1 MDQFGP
7 ALRRLRREQG
17 LSLRE
22 LGQVTHYHYSYL
34 AQVER
39 GERSATKGL
48 ATACDR
54 ALNAGN
60 ALLAAFG
67 IGEEAEHMQR
77 RTVLQSMT
85 TLALVVPVAHV
96 SLEAL
101 RQGFARVIDADHDDW
116 QRIAADYGEAFYT
129 AAPAELVEQVGADL
143 AVLHHRL
150 VAARD
155 GLVVRDLERAAGLLS
170 VVLALTLAGMGQTPV
185 ARRWWALGRKM
196 ADASGDRET
205 QVTVRAWEV
214 VNGPYAGRPL
224 DEVITLADE
233 SIAIADGH
241 PCAGTAGVLA
251 GRAQALALAG
261 RADEVHD
268 ALQRTEEMT
277 GRLSTATIENAD
289 SVFGWPEVRLRHTQ
303 SYAYTEIG
311 AATPAGEAQD
321 RALARYPESLAR
333 ERTQVQLHQAN
344 CLVRGGFVTEGL
356 RHAVESLHALPL
368 RKHTHSLHY
377 VARRVAAVVPDSE
390 VRRPAV
396 AELLEEMRDIYSGES
411 LSLAQRA

>member
-7 ALRRLRREQG
+7 ALRRLRHQQG

-22 LGQVTHYHYSYL
+22 LGRITNYDYSYL

-39 GERSATKGL
+39 GDRSPNRDL
-48 ATACDR
+48 VSACDR

-60 ALLAAFG
+60 ALMAAFG

-129 AAPAELVEQVGADL
+129 TPPATLVEQVGADL

-155 GLVVRDLERAAGLLS
+155 GLVVRDLQRATALLS
-170 VVLALTLAGMGQTPV
+170 VVLALTLAGMGQPTL
-185 ARRWWALGRKM
+185 ARRWWSLGRRV
-196 ADASGDRET
+196 ADESGDLET

-214 VNGPYAGRPL
+214 VNGPYSGRPL
-224 DEVITLADE
+224 DQVIALADE
-233 SIAIADGH
+233 TVARANGY

-261 RADEVHD
+261 RAEEAKT
-268 ALQRTEEMT
+268 ALWETEEVT
-277 GRLSTATIENAD
+277 ARLPRSTVDNAD
-289 SVFGWPEVRLRHTQ
+289 SIFGWPEVRLRHTQ

-311 AATPAGEAQD
+311 ALKQAGDSQD
-321 RALARYPESLAR
+321 QALARYPASLAR

-344 CLVRGGFVTEGL
+344 CLIRNGFVSEGL
-356 RHAVESLHALPL
+356 SHAVDSLHALPL
-368 RKHTHSLHY
+368 RRHTHSLY
-377 VARRVAAVVPDSE
+377 YIARRVAAVVPE
-390 VRRPAV
+390 AEARRPVV
-396 AELLEEMRDIYSGES
+396 AGLLDTMRDIYSGES
-411 LSLAQRA
+411 LSLAERA